1 MTQLQDT
8 LQYYAAGETVD
19 IVIQRSDNGGYTEQ
33 TVTITLGSASES

>member
-19 IVIQRSDNGGYTEQ
+19 IVIQRSDKVGYQAQ
-33 TVTITLGSASES
+33 TVTITLGFASES